1 MKFDAKSAE
10 QEYITDNS
18 TSYRRLAEIYE
29 VNYTTVSNYGKK
41 HGWVEKR
48 KAYQSNLVQ
57 KTIKKTLNKESD
69 KLLKLCNATDKAI
82 EYVEKCFDDYV
93 DPEKDTISIS
103 ALKDIAA
110 ILKTL
115 TGVQRNLRGILTVQE
130 ENALIIAKEK
140 LQLERERI
148 GFDEGE
154 TGETGV
160 VVIPAL
166 ASDESENV
174 VYEGE
179 TNV

>member
-18 TSYRRLAEIYE
+18 MSYRRLAEIYE

-69 KLLKLCNATDKAI
+69 KLSKLCNATDKAI
-82 EYVEKCFDDYV
+82 EYVEKCFADCA
-93 DPEKDTISIS
+93 DPETDTISVRT
-103 ALKDIAA
+103 LKDIADV
-110 ILKTL
+110 LKRL
-115 TGVQRNLRGILTVQE
+115 TDVQRNLHGILTAQE
-130 ENALIIAKEK
+130 ENALAIAREK

-154 TGETGV
+154 SGETGI

-166 ASDESENV
+166 APEETENV